1 MMTATRRRVTGG
13 VDTHADSNVAAVLD
27 TLTSRTIAKATFP
40 TTAIGHQAALEWMR
54 AQGALDAVGVE
65 STGTYGAGLAR
76 HLAVA
81 GVKVIEVNRP
91 ERLDRYLDGKDDFID
106 AEAAARAV
114 LSGRASAIPKS
125 GDGPVEAIRSLE
137 TAHES
142 AAHDRVEAINQ
153 FKSMMFRA
161 PNQFRDVFSTKTFRH
176 QLNAAVRFR
185 TSHDDLVEQEL
196 RVALKLLAQRIRF
209 LEAQIDDIEARLR
222 PIIAEHFP
230 ALLGLHGVGPHSAAQ
245 LLMAAGDNA
254 DRLHSE
260 AAFAK
265 LCGACPRPASSG
277 KTIRFRLDRG
287 GSRNANRALYR
298 IVIVR
303 MRHDDTTKRYVARR
317 LAEGKTKAEIIRCLK
332 RFVARE
338 VFAAI
343 INPPDKIPTG
353 QDLRAARVAAGV
365 TLTALAVSLSI
376 APTNISRLERGIDHH
391 TTRIRQALETITEMT
406 T

>member
-1 MMTATRRRVTGG
+1 MTATRRRVTGG
-13 VDTHADSNVAAVLD
+13 FDTHADTNVGAVLD
-27 TLTSRTIAKATFP
+27 TITFKPLSRAEFP
-40 TTAIGHQAALEWMR
+40 TTAAGHQAALEWIR
-54 AQGALDAVGVE
+54 DQGVVDAVGIE

-76 HLAVA
+76 HLAAA
-81 GVKVIEVNRP
+81 GVRVVEVNRP
-91 ERLDRYLDGKDDFID
+91 EKLDRYLDGKDDFID

-185 TSHDDLVEQEL
+185 TSYDDLVEQEL
-196 RVALKLLAQRIRF
+196 RVALKMLAQRIRF
-209 LEAQIDDIEARLR
+209 LEAQIAVIEARLR

-254 DRLHSE
+254 DRLHSD

-277 KTIRFRLDRG
+277 KTVRFRLDRG

-303 MRHDDTTKRYVARR
+303 MRYDDNTKRYVARR

-338 VFAAI
+338 VFGAI
-343 INPPDKIPTG
+343 INPPDTIPTG
-353 QDLRAARVAAGV
+353 QDLRAARIAAGI
-365 TLTALAVSLSI
+365 TLTALAISLSV
-376 APTNISRLERGIDHH
+376 APTNISRLERGLEHH
-391 TTRIRQALETITEMT
+391 TARVHQALETIETIT
-406 T
+406 P

>member
-1 MMTATRRRVTGG
+1 
-13 VDTHADSNVAAVLD
+13 
-27 TLTSRTIAKATFP
+27 
-40 TTAIGHQAALEWMR
+40 
-54 AQGALDAVGVE
+54 
-65 STGTYGAGLAR
+65 
-76 HLAVA
+76 
-81 GVKVIEVNRP
+81 
-91 ERLDRYLDGKDDFID
+91 
-106 AEAAARAV
+106 
-114 LSGRASAIPKS
+114 
-125 GDGPVEAIRSLE
+125 
-137 TAHES
+137 
-142 AAHDRVEAINQ
+142 
-153 FKSMMFRA
+153 MMFRA
-161 PNQFRDVFSTKTFRH
+161 PSQFRDVFSTKTFRH

-353 QDLRAARVAAGV
+353 QDLRTARVAADL